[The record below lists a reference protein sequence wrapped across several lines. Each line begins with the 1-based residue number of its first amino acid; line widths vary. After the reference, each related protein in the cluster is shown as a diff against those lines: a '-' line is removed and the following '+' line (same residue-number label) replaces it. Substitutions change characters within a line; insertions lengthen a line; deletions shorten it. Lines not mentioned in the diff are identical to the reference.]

1 MERLLFIW
9 DELDDLVG
17 RSRLM
22 LSIAAS
28 SMWSAVLPRR

>member
-1 MERLLFIW
+1 MFIW

-22 LSIAAS
+22 ISIAAS
-28 SMWSAVLPRR
+28 SVWSAVRSRN